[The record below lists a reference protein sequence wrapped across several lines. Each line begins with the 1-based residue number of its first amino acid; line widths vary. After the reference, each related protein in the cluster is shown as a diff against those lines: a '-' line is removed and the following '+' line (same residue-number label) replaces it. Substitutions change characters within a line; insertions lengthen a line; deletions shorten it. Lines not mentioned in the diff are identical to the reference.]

1 MMEDEEIRAMFIDKC
16 CVFMGDFMNGKGTGA
31 TIDLIKTEAMEE
43 FVAHRDKYNPGWG
56 WWPVDNRSEI
66 NNKFNDAKNWAEGRP
81 NYFYQHIA
89 QQWNLGTPVALTVNT
104 SKQNV
109 DITINGI
116 ELSENTFD
124 GKFFANRQLT
134 ITGTALGA
142 DPVTGWRL
150 SGARNEDVAGS
161 ELTINMT
168 SSALNIEPI
177 IGELNG
183 IKVVDNSTLSNQSS
197 PIYDLKGNR
206 VMTPKAGEIYIQNGR
221 KISWR

>member
-1 MMEDEEIRAMFIDKC
+1 MFLS
-16 CVFMGDFMNGKGTGA
+16 
-31 TIDLIKTEAMEE
+31 LICLNHLNA
-43 FVAHRDKYNPGWG
+43 
-56 WWPVDNRSEI
+56 
-66 NNKFNDAKNWAEGRP
+66 
-81 NYFYQHIA
+81 
-89 QQWNLGTPVALTVNT
+89 QWNLGTPVALKVNS
-104 SKQNV
+104 SKQDV
-109 DITINGI
+109 TIKMNGI

-124 GKFFANRQLT
+124 GKFFAGRQLT
-134 ITGTALGA
+134 ITGTAPEGQV
-142 DPVTGWRL
+142 VTGWRL